1 MKFLAF
7 LRLPIAI
14 VMLMAVFVVQG
25 IATRYARPLGADA
38 VAVLAFA
45 IAVFLGLAVYLAYV
59 RWIERR
65 WPVAELALAGAGRE
79 LGSGLV
85 LGAALFCVTLG
96 VLAAFGLYGAQGL
109 RSPAVLVTPFA
120 VSFGAGVLE
129 ELLFR
134 GVIFRLIEGALGTWL
149 ALAISA
155 ALFGLVHLGNPN
167 ATWFAGLAIALEAGV
182 MLAAAYVLTRRLWLP
197 IGIHAAWNFTQGGIF
212 SVAVSGGSTR
222 GLIDGALAP
231 TPTWLTGGEFGA
243 EASVV
248 AIVACTALGAVL
260 LAMAHKRGRFVAPRW
275 KRPH

>member
-1 MKFLAF
+1 MRLLAF

-25 IATRYARPLGADA
+25 FATHYARPLGADA

-45 IAVFLGLAVYLAYV
+45 IAVGLGLAVYLAYV

-65 WPVAELALAGAGRE
+65 WPVAELALPGAGRE

-96 VLAAFGLYGAQGL
+96 VLAALGLYEAHGL
-109 RSPAVLVTPFA
+109 RSPAVLVAPLA
-120 VSFGAGVLE
+120 VSLGAGVLE

-134 GVIFRLIEGALGTWL
+134 GIVFRLVENALGTWI
-149 ALAISA
+149 ALLVSA
-155 ALFGLVHLGNPN
+155 ALFGGVHLGNPN

-222 GLIDGALAP
+222 GLVDGALAP
-231 TPTWLTGGEFGA
+231 TPSWLTGGQFGA

-248 AIVACTALGAVL
+248 AIIACTALGILL
-260 LAMAHKRGRFVAPRW
+260 LAMAHRRGRLVAPRW
-275 KRPH
+275 KRH